1 MATYL
6 QNDTRWE
13 ADAGRNQRS
22 FHPVASVEQ
31 PRIQWDWVCTNF
43 PWTSKL
49 WKDELRLFQAHPTP
63 LLRQASCQLSSL
75 SGQVTFRTPEGS
87 HSPRMVVPGK
97 NNSRPKGAMGLSLPE
112 PSWSSS
118 CSGLCHTSEC
128 CSVKTHS
135 VGNWETWAWI
145 QLCHFL
151 SVTLNKWPYLS
162 KSISSPRKT
171 GHKNRICFTGLLYDK
186 WDWWVQILSKT
197 VIVLGHPNCS
207 STYILTRVLAGRVD
221 KRDSHFS
228 DKEIET

>member
-1 MATYL
+1 M
-6 QNDTRWE
+6 R
-13 ADAGRNQRS
+13 
-22 FHPVASVEQ
+22 
-31 PRIQWDWVCTNF
+31 WDWVCTNF

-49 WKDELRLFQAHPTP
+49 WKDELGLFQAHPTP

-75 SGQVTFRTPEGS
+75 SGQVTLRTPEGS
-87 HSPRMVVPGK
+87 HSPQMVVPGE
-97 NNSRPKGAMGLSLPE
+97 NNSRNKGAMGHSLPE
-112 PSWSSS
+112 PFRSSS
-118 CSGLCHTSEC
+118 CSGLCHTAEW
-128 CSVKTHS
+128 CSVKTHG

-171 GHKNRICFTGLLYDK
+171 GHKIRTCFIGLLYDK
-186 WDWWVQILSKT
+186 WDGWVQILSKT
-197 VIVLGHPNCS
+197 VIVLGHHNCS

-221 KRDSHFS
+221 KCDSHFS